1 MAKTDG
7 RGWWFNYRGD
17 AVHPDLIKAD
27 EKLKDE
33 LVEKIL
39 ARAIEERERIAQFD
53 KWVDESAGS
62 FMSLLM
68 DVYGIDAKRQTKK
81 GNLTLENYS
90 KTAKLEIRAQ
100 DSVTFDE
107 KLQIAKMKVDEY
119 LEDITSNS
127 TPEIRTLITR
137 AFEVDK
143 KGKIDAKRIF
153 DLKNYDIP
161 DLRWKEAIAII
172 DDSKQITHT
181 TTYKRFYIRDSVD
194 KPYKFVAIDIA
205 SVANVQEMDNGAERS
220 SAFKI

>member
-1 MAKTDG
+1 MAKLDS
-7 RGWWFNYRGD
+7 RGWWLNYRGD

-39 ARAIEERERIAQFD
+39 ARATEMQERIAQFD
-53 KWVDESAGS
+53 KWVDENAAS
-62 FMSLLM
+62 FMELLM
-68 DVYGIDAKRQTKK
+68 DVYGIDIKRHTKK
-81 GNLTLENYS
+81 GNLTLENFS
-90 KTAKLEIRAQ
+90 KTAKLEIRVQ
-100 DSVTFDE
+100 EGISFDE
-107 KLQIAKMKVDEY
+107 KLQIAKLKIDEY

-161 DLRWKEAIAII
+161 DKRWKEAIAII
-172 DDSKQITHT
+172 DESKQITHT
-181 TTYKRFYIRDSVD
+181 TTYKRFYARDSVD
-194 KPYKFVAIDIA
+194 KPYRFVPIDIA
-205 SVANVQEMDNGAERS
+205 SVANVREA
-220 SAFKI
+220 